1 MMDDGD
7 EEFRVIKTT
16 ATDRVTTVRL
26 YSETWNHI
34 ADQHPEFA
42 TRLPALEH
50 AIVDT
55 VANPTVICATTTFP
69 ESTLV
74 FASSNN
80 VKGSGHILRV
90 PVRIIAGTASGRVT
104 TALFGSHPKGPVIY
118 SRGDENE

>member
-1 MMDDGD
+1 MNDDD
-7 EEFRVIKTT
+7 EEFRVVKTT
-16 ATDRVTTVRL
+16 AIEKVTTVRL

-34 ADQHPEFA
+34 AEEHPEFA

-55 VANPTVICATTTFP
+55 LTNPTVICASTTRP
-69 ESTLV
+69 ESTVV

-80 VKGSGHILRV
+80 VKGSGHILQV
-90 PVRIIAGTASGRVT
+90 PVRIIAGTASGRVA
-104 TALFGSHPKGPVIY
+104 TALFAPHPKGAVIY